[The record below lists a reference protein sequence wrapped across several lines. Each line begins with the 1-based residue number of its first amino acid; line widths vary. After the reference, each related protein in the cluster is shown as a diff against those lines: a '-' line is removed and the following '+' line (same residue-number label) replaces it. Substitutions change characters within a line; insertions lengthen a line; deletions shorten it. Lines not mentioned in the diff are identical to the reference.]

1 MAEGGDVK
9 EQLRL
14 AYNRIRHEV
23 FEAVYIG
30 KHQMTKHRKNDSTKR
45 PVYQV
50 TSKRFEDKLESI
62 YEEVKGLS
70 VGGKEVWKGIT
81 GPPDNEAY
89 YEYYWLWGTEESE
102 RGQYQAVEKYRVMD
116 ITIKSLKYDK
126 NADYC
131 FYVDIEVVKCLV

>member
-30 KHQMTKHRKNDSTKR
+30 KYQMIKHRRNDSTKR

-50 TSKRFEDKLESI
+50 TSKRFEEKLESI
-62 YEEVKGLS
+62 YEEVEGLS
-70 VGGKEVWKGIT
+70 VSGKEVWKGIT
-81 GPPDNEAY
+81 GPPN
-89 YEYYWLWGTEESE
+89 YEYYWLWGTEESKC
-102 RGQYQAVEKYRVMD
+102 GQYQVAEKYKVID
-116 ITIKSLKYDK
+116 ITIRSLEYDRG
-126 NADYC
+126 ADYC
-131 FYVDIEVVKCLV
+131 FYVDIEVEKCLV